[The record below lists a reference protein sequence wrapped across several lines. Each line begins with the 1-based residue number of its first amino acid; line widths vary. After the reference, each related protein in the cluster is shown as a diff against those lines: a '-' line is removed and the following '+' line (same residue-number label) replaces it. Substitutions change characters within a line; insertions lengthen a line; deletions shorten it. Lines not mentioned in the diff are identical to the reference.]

1 MGNGCSMS
9 ADCSCSTTSDST
21 GVLPPRAPCAS
32 RKSGLLPH
40 AKAAAYAYNKGT
52 FNTRHME
59 TLDLATLELLAAFEA
74 DLDVDLD
81 AIDADEMLDDE
92 A

>member
-21 GVLPPRAPCAS
+21 GVLLPRAL
-32 RKSGLLPH
+32 GQL
-40 AKAAAYAYNKGT
+40 AKWHKVPPQRAWAVPIIRGHK
-52 FNTRHME
+52 TRDHME
-59 TLDLATLELLAAFEA
+59 TLDLATLALLDALEA
-74 DLDVDLD
+74 DLEVPDF
-81 AIDADEMLDDE
+81 DADEMLDGE